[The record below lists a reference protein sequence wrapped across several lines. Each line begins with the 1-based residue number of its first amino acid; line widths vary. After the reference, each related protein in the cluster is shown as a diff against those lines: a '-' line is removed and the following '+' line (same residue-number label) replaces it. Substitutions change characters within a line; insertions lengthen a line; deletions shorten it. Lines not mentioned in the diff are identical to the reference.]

1 MDIVAVVTK
10 ENAERFTKSMETA
23 RDKYEDDPEALHIE
37 MDNIMCS
44 FLRDLGFSKGVD
56 IFEDVDKWYG

>member
-1 MDIVAVVTK
+1 MGIVAVVRNETI
-10 ENAERFTKSMETA
+10 ERFTKSMETA